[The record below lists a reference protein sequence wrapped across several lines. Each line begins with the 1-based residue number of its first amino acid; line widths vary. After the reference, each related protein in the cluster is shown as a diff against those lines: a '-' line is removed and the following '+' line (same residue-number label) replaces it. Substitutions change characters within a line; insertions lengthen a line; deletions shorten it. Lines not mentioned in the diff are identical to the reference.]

1 MPGRDACMQELER
14 GLTCA
19 IGTDDYAKYSSS
31 DLSLR
36 GQRINSPY
44 YGLAHAVLYT
54 VKPLP
59 THSFASVELMG

>member
-1 MPGRDACMQELER
+1 MQELER

-19 IGTDDYAKYSSS
+19 IGLGSDDYAKYGSS

-44 YGLAHAVLYT
+44 YGLAYAVLYT

-59 THSFASVELMG
+59 THIFASVELMG